1 METQVNNRLNR
12 LARVLRIGRRGTAA
26 LVLTWAVAC
35 SPGEDAGE
43 GGEEEETHVEGF
55 VEMDEAAMTNVGLE
69 IVPVT
74 VVSEAVLSATGTIIY
89 NENRTSFV
97 GPRAEGRIVS
107 IDTDLGRR
115 VRAGDPLAGLES
127 PELGEAEAA
136 HEQARAELE
145 LARENYDRELSLFE
159 DGISSRKDMSEARA
173 EFRSKEAAFRA
184 ATARHRTL
192 GASDHP
198 EDNASLGGMYTLSA
212 PISGTVV
219 ERDLVLGEIV
229 GVEDDVFTIAD
240 LTKLWIVL
248 DIYDRDLS
256 RVRAGMAVD
265 IATTAFQGET
275 FSGTLTYVGQVVD
288 PITRTVKARVEID
301 NPDRTLRPGMFAT
314 ALIHGLDADA
324 ALAIPDEAIQELDEG
339 TVVFVP
345 VGSGRFE
352 IRPIIVGSGVG
363 NGLVTILDGL
373 IEGEQVVAQGSFYLK
388 SELLKESFGGDE
400 H

>member
-12 LARVLRIGRRGTAA
+12 LSRVLRIGRRGTAA
-26 LVLTWAVAC
+26 LALTWVVAC

-43 GGEEEETHVEGF
+43 GAEEEEAHAEGF

-74 VVSEAVLSATGTIIY
+74 VVTEAVLSATGTIIY

-115 VRAGDPLAGLES
+115 VQEGDPLAGLES

-145 LARENYDRELSLFE
+145 LARENYERELALFE

-173 EFRSKEAAFRA
+173 VFRTKEAEFRA

-192 GASDHP
+192 GASDHG
-198 EDNASLGGMYTLSA
+198 DAGVGGLYTLSA

-229 GVEDDVFTIAD
+229 GVGDAVFTIAD

-248 DIYDRDLS
+248 DIYDRDLA
-256 RVRAGMAVD
+256 RVRAGMSVD
-265 IATTAFQGET
+265 IATIAFQGET

-288 PITRTVKARVEID
+288 PQTRTVKARVEID
-301 NPDRTLRPGMFAT
+301 NPDGMLRPGMFAT

-324 ALAIPDEAIQELDEG
+324 SLAVPDEAIQELDQG
-339 TVVFVP
+339 LVVFVP

-352 IRPIIVGSGVG
+352 IRPIVVGSSVG
-363 NGLVTILDGL
+363 DGLVTILDGL
-373 IEGEQVVAQGSFYLK
+373 FEGEQVVAQGSFYLK
-388 SELLKESFGGDE
+388 SELLKESFGDDDA
-400 H
+400 

>member
-12 LARVLRIGRRGTAA
+12 LDRVLRIGRRGTAA
-26 LVLTWAVAC
+26 LALTWAVAC

>member
-12 LARVLRIGRRGTAA
+12 LDRVLRIGRRGTAA